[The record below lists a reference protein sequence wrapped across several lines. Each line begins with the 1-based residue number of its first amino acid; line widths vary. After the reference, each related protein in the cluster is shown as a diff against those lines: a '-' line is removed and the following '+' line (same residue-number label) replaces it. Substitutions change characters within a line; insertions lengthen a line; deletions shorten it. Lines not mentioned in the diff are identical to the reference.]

1 MANEVAK
8 PGFVFVCLA
17 CGKRSRDKYGDD
29 PIDAG
34 WDESCM
40 LHAEELAESRLVL
53 PEGGGRVRQVLSVD
67 GKQTSEE
74 L

>member
-1 MANEVAK
+1 MPNEVAK

-17 CGKRSRDKYGDD
+17 CGKRSRDKYGDN

-40 LHAEELAESRLVL
+40 MHSEEFAESRLVL
-53 PEGGGRVRQVLSVD
+53 SASGGRVQQVLSVD
-67 GKQTSEE
+67 GTQTSEE